1 MMKVSVIGAGGHV
14 GFPFACV
21 VAEAGHNVYGID
33 INQDAVDKLN
43 AGITPYEEEGGED
56 ILKVNLK
63 KERIL
68 FTTDFDFIKDSDV
81 VAIMIGTPVDGEGN
95 ARLDD
100 LFSFV
105 DDTLIPR
112 MKKGQLIVLRS
123 TVSPGTTEV
132 LRKHIEKNHGWVE
145 GEDYHLVFCPERVVQ
160 GRSIIETTK
169 LPQIVGAFSEASY
182 LEAALFFNS
191 FIKNKV
197 FHLSPKEAEL
207 GKLMT
212 NMYRYVTFAFA
223 NEMWMIGEKHGINID
238 KVIDACNYD
247 YPRMDVP
254 HPGPNVGGPCL
265 FKDGRFLLSDIPFGD
280 LINTSFL
287 INEGMPDYVFN
298 RIKDINPNIE
308 KVLILG
314 ATFKKDCDD
323 TRNSLSY
330 KMRKVCKKHGV
341 ESDMWDPFV
350 KADTCMI
357 PQEADAVIVMTPHT
371 GMDSEW
377 PLDWFRQDCI
387 VADLWKMYPESKL
400 SMTGIYKVGDVK

>member
-1 MMKVSVIGAGGHV
+1 M
-14 GFPFACV
+14 
-21 VAEAGHNVYGID
+21 
-33 INQDAVDKLN
+33 
-43 AGITPYEEEGGED
+43 
-56 ILKVNLK
+56 
-63 KERIL
+63 
-68 FTTDFDFIKDSDV
+68 
-81 VAIMIGTPVDGEGN
+81 
-95 ARLDD
+95 
-100 LFSFV
+100 
-105 DDTLIPR
+105 
-112 MKKGQLIVLRS
+112 
-123 TVSPGTTEV
+123 
-132 LRKHIEKNHGWVE
+132 
-145 GEDYHLVFCPERVVQ
+145 
-160 GRSIIETTK
+160 
-169 LPQIVGAFSEASY
+169 
-182 LEAALFFNS
+182 
-191 FIKNKV
+191 
-197 FHLSPKEAEL
+197 
-207 GKLMT
+207 
-212 NMYRYVTFAFA
+212 
-223 NEMWMIGEKHGINID
+223 
-238 KVIDACNYD
+238 
-247 YPRMDVP
+247 P

-350 KADTCMI
+350 KADKCMI